1 MVPSHNYGSFLHFAL
16 PIAIQH
22 HLVTLFLLMLQQQK
36 NKKNYK
42 KNKISSMSTEIRP
55 GTGLVGW

>member
-1 MVPSHNYGSFLHFAL
+1 MVAFCS
-16 PIAIQH
+16 IEH
-22 HLVTLFLLMLQQQK
+22 HLLTLFLLMLQQQK

-42 KNKISSMSTEIRP
+42 KNKISSMSTEIKP

>member
-1 MVPSHNYGSFLHFAL
+1 MGASHNYGSFLHFAL
-16 PIAIQH
+16 LIAIEH
-22 HLVTLFLLMLQQQK
+22 HLVTLFLLMLLQQK

>member
-16 PIAIQH
+16 PIAIEH
-22 HLVTLFLLMLQQQK
+22 HLVTVFLLQQQK

-42 KNKISSMSTEIRP
+42 KNKISSMSAEIRP